1 MCNRRV
7 ESDCDMGMRSADGE
21 VVEERLDLLGLSV
34 VDFAVLFDILISSTV
49 TYAIKDLEFENRT
62 QVSVFVQE

>member
-1 MCNRRV
+1 VCNRRV

-21 VVEERLDLLGLSV
+21 AVEERLDLTGLLV
-34 VDFAVLFDILISSTV
+34 DILISSTV